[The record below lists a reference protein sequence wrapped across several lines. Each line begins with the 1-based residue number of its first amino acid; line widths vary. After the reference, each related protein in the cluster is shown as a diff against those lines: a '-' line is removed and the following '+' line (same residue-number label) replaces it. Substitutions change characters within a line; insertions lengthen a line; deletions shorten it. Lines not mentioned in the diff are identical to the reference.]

1 MKTHNDLKGYLGH
14 VKTPDKTS
22 HDSAVGLFTLP
33 NLQSLELEL
42 VRLNEAFYGGIVTA
56 APHSKV
62 FFKFDWIMIMITVP
76 LSQDN
81 IHLAVAIIVYYA
93 YIYATHL
100 FKLFGDITENYKIMY
115 TCNHLA

>member
-1 MKTHNDLKGYLGH
+1 MAHGGFVLGKQRVNAVICLRQMKTHNDLKGYLGH

-42 VRLNEAFYGGIVTA
+42 VRLNEAFYGGMVTA

-62 FFKFDWIMIMITVP
+62 FFKFD
-76 LSQDN
+76 
-81 IHLAVAIIVYYA
+81 
-93 YIYATHL
+93 
-100 FKLFGDITENYKIMY
+100 
-115 TCNHLA
+115 